1 MKLKLFLESLL
12 KLYGD
17 LHGQTTG
24 RGQDLTEFF
33 IYYYIQVLQ
42 RRKIQTKSRLG
53 IKSKKVHPFDFNL
66 IFYRFTGRLTLRDI

>member
-1 MKLKLFLESLL
+1 MKLKNFLESLL

-24 RGQDLTEFF
+24 RGQGLTEFF

-42 RRKIQTKSRLG
+42 SRKIQTKYRLG

-66 IFYRFTGRLTLRDI
+66 IFFRFTGRLPLRDI